1 MGTAV
6 TDKLSESKFYYDQGH
21 DHWRNGN
28 IELAISCFE
37 ECVRIGHPYFKA
49 AALVSL
55 ASLAGDVGDKQRQLS
70 YQKEIA
76 GLPDEDS
83 RFVPSRTMGWALT
96 ATGEYDRA
104 AEAYQRAL
112 HLGDTDPR
120 LVLNFAEL
128 ELIRQRYDAAA
139 ELLSRLEGLA
149 DPRVVLMSAA
159 LGVFLTAL
167 RGRDREVMRPLTK
180 FLGTLQSSGLPSD
193 LMWDFKEISPTLAK
207 ITEPN
212 NSAIVGRMVDVL
224 TRKISVQEF
233 LKEFSGLL
241 PEKQSS

>member
-1 MGTAV
+1 METAV
-6 TDKLSESKFYYDQGH
+6 TDKLSESKFYFDKGQS
-21 DHWRNGN
+21 HWRARN
-28 IELAISCFE
+28 IELAISCFD

-49 AALVSL
+49 AALTSL
-55 ASLAGDVGDKQRQLS
+55 ARLLGDVGDKERQLL
-70 YQKEIA
+70 YLKEIA
-76 GLPDEDS
+76 GLPEEES
-83 RFVPSRTMGWALT
+83 KFVPRIVMGQALT
-96 ATGEYDRA
+96 ALREYDRA

-112 HLGDTDPR
+112 QIKGAEPA

-139 ELLSRLEGLA
+139 QLLSRLDA
-149 DPRVVLMSAA
+149 IPDPKVVLMSAA
-159 LGVFLTAL
+159 LGVFLAAL
-167 RGRDREVMRPLTK
+167 RGRDREIMRPLTK

-212 NSAIVGRMVDVL
+212 NSAIIGRLVGL
-224 TRKISVQEF
+224 LSRKISVQEF